1 MELREMRVFIG
12 VVEGG
17 SLSAA
22 GRRLGVSQS
31 ALSQTISSLERRL
44 EVRLLERTR
53 SGVYPTEAGRVLLDE
68 ARAVLDRH
76 DRALTVLARKVD
88 GDEEVLRLGLALE
101 LPPDLLA
108 RPFGVLQEVFPS
120 TRVTVRHLPQ
130 AEQESELRTGGL
142 DVGLQRGRPAG
153 DQLDCLLVLEEPL
166 GVLLTVR
173 EAARLAGPDGVSL
186 ESLTGLDWIG
196 FPRHEAPGFH
206 DEIAAV
212 LRNHGLAVDEPR
224 SDSRMLIPEVR
235 FAEVAAGHA
244 FSLAPAWLAGRTAP
258 RLAHLVPARRR
269 ADRAAHLGGVGR
281 GQPPARR
288 GPLHRGLRRPRAQ
301 HAVERAVR
309 SGRGR
314 AGSRAL
320 PEHRLNRIPPFGD
333 VRWDA

>member
-76 DRALTVLARKVD
+76 DRALTALARKVG

-108 RPFGVLQEVFPS
+108 RPFAVLQEVFPS

-186 ESLTGLDWIG
+186 ESLAGLEWIG
-196 FPRHEAPGFH
+196 FPRQEAPGFH

-212 LRNHGLAVDEPR
+212 LRNHGLAVEEPR

-244 FSLAPAWLAGRTAP
+244 FSLAPSWLAGQLPGSLTWCPVVGEPIVRRTWAVWAAASH
-258 RLAHLVPARRR
+258 RRDVGHFIAAFDVP
-269 ADRAAHLGGVGR
+269 
-281 GQPPARR
+281 
-288 GPLHRGLRRPRAQ
+288 
-301 HAVERAVR
+301 ERTTPW
-309 SGRGR
+309 S
-314 AGSRAL
+314 AL
-320 PEHRLNRIPPFGD
+320 PAPVAAGQRAERYPSI
-333 VRWDA
+333 A